1 MNNFKIKATVI
12 TPVSIGSG
20 IQLSPY
26 KDYFISNNKVHYVDE
41 NKLSQLVAKDP
52 ALMDTYVEGVAN
64 MDGNRSNFDL
74 KGFVQNHLSMD
85 PFDLVRNSIEFRG
98 NSNAKLPINEAIKTP
113 TGQPYIP
120 GSSIKGAIKT
130 VLVYTDLQKTDFGKR
145 WKEDFFKQ
153 LENINFNRR
162 VTERDLQQRLKE
174 QLNALEGKLKS
185 KAEIS
190 NHSKVIQRRSEEH
203 TSELQSRGHLVCRLL
218 LEKKKKNKTKNNTNT
233 Q

>member
-85 PFDLVRNSIEFRG
+85 PFDLVRNSIEFR
-98 NSNAKLPINEAIKTP
+98 
-113 TGQPYIP
+113 
-120 GSSIKGAIKT
+120 
-130 VLVYTDLQKTDFGKR
+130 
-145 WKEDFFKQ
+145 
-153 LENINFNRR
+153 
-162 VTERDLQQRLKE
+162 
-174 QLNALEGKLKS
+174 
-185 KAEIS
+185 
-190 NHSKVIQRRSEEH
+190 RSEERRVGKECRSWRWRQH
-203 TSELQSRGHLVCRLL
+203 TRENAICRVRVGVI
-218 LEKKKKNKTKNNTNT
+218 
-233 Q
+233 

>member
-52 ALMDTYVEGVAN
+52 ALMDTYDEGVAN

-120 GSSIKGAIKT
+120 G
-130 VLVYTDLQKTDFGKR
+130 KR
-145 WKEDFFKQ
+145 WKEDFNKQ
-153 LENINFNRR
+153 LEHIKFNIH
-162 VTERDLQQRLKE
+162 VTEWDLQQKPKE
-174 QLNALEGKLKS
+174 Q
-185 KAEIS
+185 
-190 NHSKVIQRRSEEH
+190 
-203 TSELQSRGHLVCRLL
+203 
-218 LEKKKKNKTKNNTNT
+218 
-233 Q
+233 